1 MNVVKQ
7 HLLVGFDE
15 DTQADEF
22 LARDKVKVEH
32 DKLHHLKELHLQHNT
47 TSTREKVEIEHYK
60 LHRLKELHLQHNK
73 YKRES
78 YYDEQTGTSFM

>member
-60 LHRLKELHLQHNK
+60 LHREKVTMMNK
-73 YKRES
+73 QEPALCSIRTIQS
-78 YYDEQTGTSFM
+78 V

>member
-1 MNVVKQ
+1 VVKQ

-15 DTQADEF
+15 DTEADEF

-32 DKLHHLKELHLQHNT
+32 DKLHHLKEL
-47 TSTREKVEIEHYK
+47 Y
-60 LHRLKELHLQHNK
+60 LQHNK

-78 YYDEQTGTSFM
+78 